1 VHRWSRTFA
10 ALAVLALLAAGCSN
24 GDGEGDFEP
33 TSRETARLEAI
44 TLTDLEVGS
53 APRFP
58 ITADLTEPQA
68 AERTLAFNLS
78 INEVDAAI
86 GGPSQLIVSPAEDDG
101 RAPASGIV
109 GPLDLTVDG
118 GTRADAREAVTY
130 DMDFQVTPDRVVSD
144 SNNTVEIAPEVE
156 EIASVIGD
164 VDAAFPYFLFPV
176 PDEPIGPGAAWRL
189 EGEITLFGLRFD
201 LDADVSVESV
211 NRQAYALDY
220 VIELAAPSSRLSGT
234 GAVRGVPS
242 EVVPLG
248 ANLNLRGG
256 GQVIE
261 LLLTER
267 PQAG

>member
-10 ALAVLALLAAGCSN
+10 ALALVGLLAAGCAN

-33 TSRETARLEAI
+33 TSRDTARLESIA
-44 TLTDLEVGS
+44 LTDLEVGG

-58 ITADLTEPQA
+58 ITADLTEPQS

-78 INEVDAAI
+78 IDEVDAAI
-86 GGPSQLIVSPAEDDG
+86 GGPSQLIVSPAEDG

-109 GPLDLTVDG
+109 GPLDLTIDG
-118 GTRADAREAVTY
+118 GTRADARDAITY
-130 DMDFQVTPDRVVSD
+130 DMDFQVSPDRIVTD
-144 SNNTVEIAPEVE
+144 STNSVDIAPEVE

-176 PDEPIGPGAAWRL
+176 PDEPVGPGASWRL
-189 EGEITLFGLRFD
+189 EGDITLFGLDFD
-201 LDADVSVESV
+201 LAAEVTVESV
-211 NRQAYALDY
+211 SRQAYALDY
-220 VIELAAPSSRLSGT
+220 AIELEAPGASLSGT
-234 GAVRGVPS
+234 GAVAGAAA
-242 EVVPLG
+242 EVVPLS

-267 PQAG
+267 AQAG